1 MNSARSRPRDTLP
14 IALAAVVLWGA
25 GAAPARGQAITEFP
39 LPGATKAPGCL
50 SAGAAGDD
58 HLWSADRGTNAAES
72 GIARI
77 STAGE
82 ITETLI
88 RGVTLG
94 PGVTLRLQC
103 VTPGPPSDGNVWF
116 TLTENAFG
124 QIGRI
129 APDGTATVFPTLIQ
143 SRLDGIVAGP
153 DGALWFTEGSAGK
166 IGRATTHGIITN
178 HYAIG
183 VASDYPQAITVGPGS
198 DPDLWFTERDGGKI
212 GRITTAGVLTEY
224 AIPTAA
230 SSPQS
235 ITLGPD
241 GALWFTETGA
251 NKIGRITTSGAI
263 TEFPLPT
270 ANGEPQVITLGP
282 DGAAWF
288 TETAGNRIGR
298 IEPDG
303 SITELAVPTANGQP
317 FGITAGPDGNIWF
330 TESRT
335 NKIGRVTVPESVCG
349 PGRGHAQVLTPA
361 TALACVA
368 NRS

>member
-1 MNSARSRPRDTLP
+1 MSSTRSRPRDTLP
-14 IALAAVVLWGA
+14 VALAALVLGGA
-25 GAAPARGQAITEFP
+25 GAAARGQAISEFP
-39 LPGATKAPGCL
+39 LPGATTVPGCV
-50 SAGAAGDD
+50 SAGAGGDD
-58 HLWSADRGTNAAES
+58 HLWSADRGRNASES

-88 RGVTLG
+88 QGVTLG
-94 PGVTLRLQC
+94 PGVTLRVQC
-103 VTPGPPSDGNVWF
+103 VTPGPPDDGNVWF

-124 QIGRI
+124 QLGRI

-153 DGALWFTEGSAGK
+153 DGNIWFTEGSAGK
-166 IGRATTHGIITN
+166 IGRATTHGTITN
-178 HYAIG
+178 HYSIG
-183 VASDYPQAITVGPGS
+183 VVSDFPQAITVGPGP
-198 DPDLWFTERDGGKI
+198 DADLWFTERDGGKI

-224 AIPTAA
+224 VIPTPA

-241 GALWFTETGA
+241 GALWFTETVA

-270 ANGEPQVITLGP
+270 ASAGPQVITLGP

-288 TETAGNRIGR
+288 TESSSNRIGR
-298 IEPDG
+298 ITPDG
-303 SITELAVPTANGQP
+303 EITEVVVPTANSQP
-317 FGITAGPDGNIWF
+317 FGITTGPDGKMWF

-335 NKIGRVTVPESVCG
+335 NKIGQFDVPESVCG

-361 TALACVA
+361 AALACVA